1 VVNAGRNFSKVSV
14 GHRLLT
20 MVCSRRR
27 APVVT
32 SCGVAAPALSGEISV
47 DPQPQSSTATRRAI
61 LGMAA
66 GLPLIGGLA
75 ACGSSGP
82 GTSASGGASGG
93 AGGGSGA
100 SFWTLSGQP
109 QEDIRKQAVDS
120 FNKTHADS
128 QITITLFQNDAY
140 KQKVKTALGA
150 GQAPT
155 ILWGWGGGGLKSW
168 VDADQ
173 VEDLTDFFS
182 QHADLK
188 DKIFPAAFGAATVN
202 DKVYALPCE
211 TVTPIVLYWNK
222 KVFDKVK
229 VQPPQTWAD
238 ILDLVP
244 KFNAAGVAPFSLGGQ
259 SRWTNMMWL
268 EFLFDRIGG
277 PEVFQAVFDG
287 EKDAWSN
294 PASIQALTEMQ
305 KLIKMNGFIK
315 GFASITADSN
325 ADQALLYTGK
335 AAMMLH
341 GAWTY
346 GSMKKDG
353 GDFVTGGN
361 LGYMNFPAVDGGKGD
376 PSDSVGNPAQY
387 LSISSKASD
396 AEKKAAM
403 TFLAE
408 SQFTQEIEQAWI
420 NSGNIPVAQGADSL
434 IGTGEDADWL
444 KFQYN
449 IASKAKSFAQ
459 SWDQALPPTQAEVLL
474 DNIAK
479 LFQLSITPE
488 QFASNLNAVIGK

>member
-1 VVNAGRNFSKVSV
+1 
-14 GHRLLT
+14 
-20 MVCSRRR
+20 
-27 APVVT
+27 
-32 SCGVAAPALSGEISV
+32 
-47 DPQPQSSTATRRAI
+47 
-61 LGMAA
+61 MAA

-82 GTSASGGASGG
+82 GTSASGSASGG
-93 AGGGSGA
+93 SGGGNGTGA
-100 SFWTLSGQP
+100 SFWTLSGKP
-109 QEDIRKQAVDS
+109 QEDIRQQAVDA
-120 FNKTHADS
+120 FNKANPDTP
-128 QITITLFQNDAY
+128 IKITLFQNDAY

-168 VDADQ
+168 VDAGQ
-173 VEDLTDFFS
+173 VDDLTDFFAENS
-182 QHADLK
+182 ALK
-188 DKIFPAAFGAATVN
+188 DKIFPSSFGAATVD

-211 TVTPIVLYWNK
+211 TVTPIVLFYNK
-222 KVFDKVK
+222 KVLEKVG
-229 VQPPQTWAD
+229 VQPPQSWQE
-238 ILDLVP
+238 ILDIVP
-244 KFNAAGVAPFSLGGQ
+244 KINAAGVAPFSLGGQ

-268 EFLFDRIGG
+268 EFLYDRIGG

-294 PASIQALTEMQ
+294 PDSIQALTEMQ
-305 KLIKMNGFIK
+305 KLIKMNGFVK

-346 GSMKKDG
+346 GGMKNDG
-353 GDFVTGGN
+353 GDFVSGGN
-361 LGYMNFPAVDGGKGD
+361 LGYMNFPAYDGGKGD

-387 LSISSKASD
+387 LSISSKASEE
-396 AEKKAAM
+396 EKASAKK
-403 TFLAE
+403 FLAE
-408 SQFTQEIEQAWI
+408 SQFTDEILQAWI
-420 NSGNIPVAQGADSL
+420 DSGNIPVAQGSDSL
-434 IGTGEDADWL
+434 IGSGEDADWL
-444 KFQYN
+444 KFQYDTAAN
-449 IASKAKSFAQ
+449 AKSFAQ

-479 LFQLSITPE
+479 LFQLSISPQ